1 MLTLVVTVLFGLG
14 FALFAT
20 QNTGPVAVF
29 IGPYTIADIPVYL
42 VILASIIFTLLV
54 CGFLY
59 LLKSLSSSLTIS
71 EKEDE
76 LKKTKDEL
84 AEANKLTHKLE
95 LENTKLK
102 TELGEDDKDE
112 NSI

>member
-20 QNTGPVAVF
+20 QNTGHTAINV
-29 IGPYTIADIPVYL
+29 GPYALAEVPVYL
-42 VILASIIFTLLV
+42 VILASVILTLLV
-54 CGFLY
+54 TGFIY
-59 LLKSLSSSLTIS
+59 LLKSLSTSMTIS

-84 AEANKLTHKLE
+84 AEITKQAHKLE

-102 TELGEDDKDE
+102 AEAGEEEDE
-112 NSI
+112 NAI